1 MGRYCCIAP
10 TSGATPGS
18 HYCESPGV
26 TGLHSYW
33 SGRRCTTKN
42 GPAPGCVLLL
52 QEPVRRG
59 WAPRLALTTA
69 RVLAWLGYTPPRV
82 YVGVRRRMARRLRLA
97 TARAR
102 GSGIGSHAGI
112 RAPARIH
119 GVAEVHPC
127 WGALGRGPEAYQSRD
142 VRRSVIYNTRKH
154 ATVLYC
160 TAACHG
166 PPLPE
171 ARPEPLAIWVGQF
184 YWQ

>member
-1 MGRYCCIAP
+1 M
-10 TSGATPGS
+10 
-18 HYCESPGV
+18 
-26 TGLHSYW
+26 
-33 SGRRCTTKN
+33 
-42 GPAPGCVLLL
+42 
-52 QEPVRRG
+52 
-59 WAPRLALTTA
+59 PRLALTTA

-82 YVGVRRRMARRLRLA
+82 YVGIRRRMARRLRLA

-102 GSGIGSHAGI
+102 GGGIGSHAGI

-184 YWQ
+184 YSRLSRHGGSDWTDSVHRGGKAPVTIWCSYVTPLGDK

>member
-1 MGRYCCIAP
+1 MGRYYCIAP

-18 HYCESPGV
+18 HYGESPGV

-69 RVLAWLGYTPPRV
+69 RVLAWLGYTPARV

-97 TARAR
+97 AARTR
-102 GSGIGSHAGI
+102 GGGIGATPLSAL
-112 RAPARIH
+112 ARIN

-127 WGALGRGPEAYQSRD
+127 GGALGRGPVAYQSEMS
-142 VRRSVIYNTRKH
+142 RRSVFTINESTPT
-154 ATVLYC
+154 ALYC
-160 TAACHG
+160 MAACHD

-171 ARPEPLAIWVGQF
+171 TRPESLAI
-184 YWQ
+184 